1 MAEKK
6 NMFAEAQKK
15 REAEQA
21 DIKAKCGVKTAQVT
35 TKRKVRLDV
44 TVPQNTKE
52 RLHDYAEKK
61 GLSASVVV
69 QMLIDEACV

>member
-6 NMFAEAQKK
+6 NMFAEAQKN
-15 REAEQA
+15 REAQQA

-52 RLHDYAEKK
+52 RLLDYAEKK

>member
-15 REAEQA
+15 CEAEQA
-21 DIKAKCGVKTAQVT
+21 DIKAKCGIKTAQVT

-52 RLHDYAEKK
+52 RLLDYAEKK

>member
-15 REAEQA
+15 REAQQA
-21 DIKAKCGVKTAQVT
+21 DIKAKCGVKSTQVT

-52 RLHDYAEKK
+52 RLLVYAEKK

-69 QMLIDEACV
+69 QMLIDEGCV

>member
-21 DIKAKCGVKTAQVT
+21 DIKAKCGVKTAQVS

-44 TVPQNTKE
+44 TVPQDTKE
-52 RLHDYAEKK
+52 RLLDYEEKK

-69 QMLIDEACV
+69 QILIDEACV

>member
-21 DIKAKCGVKTAQVT
+21 DIKAKCGVKTAQVS

-44 TVPQNTKE
+44 TVPQDTKE
-52 RLHDYAEKK
+52 RLLDYAEKK

-69 QMLIDEACV
+69 QILIDEACV

>member
-6 NMFAEAQKK
+6 NMFVEAQKE
-15 REAEQA
+15 REAQQA
-21 DIKAKCGVKTAQVT
+21 DIKAKCGIKTAQVT

-52 RLHDYAEKK
+52 RLLVYAEKK